1 MATSEA
7 FTAGLFIVGPFIL
20 MIIIAGLCWRR
31 SLRKDST
38 RRALEAENEMLQG
51 GENRTESGT
60 QD

>member
-20 MIIIAGLCWRR
+20 MIIIIGLCWRR
-31 SLRKDST
+31 SLRKDSM
-38 RRALEAENEMLQG
+38 RRALELEDEEQQG
-51 GENRTESGT
+51 GESGT